1 MSIFDLLFN
10 LTRKIMKKE
19 VAKKEVAKKLEFK
32 KETLSNLEMKKV
44 NGGNAP
50 AGATNTI
57 SWCWGGCDHK
67 SFTP

>member
-1 MSIFDLLFN
+1 
-10 LTRKIMKKE
+10 MKKE